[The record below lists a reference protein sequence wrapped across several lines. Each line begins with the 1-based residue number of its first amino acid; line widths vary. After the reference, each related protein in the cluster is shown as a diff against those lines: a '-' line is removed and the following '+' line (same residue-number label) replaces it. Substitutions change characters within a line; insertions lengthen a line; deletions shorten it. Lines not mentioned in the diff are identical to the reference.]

1 MALPAK
7 APQANPQQ
15 TQAINAIHGPVLIIA
30 GPGSGKTFTL
40 VERVTNLIVNHG
52 VSPEAILVST
62 FTEKAAQEL
71 LTRISN
77 RLHSIGSKVNPN
89 ALEVGTLHSIF
100 LRILEDHREFTRLK
114 RNFTL
119 MDQFDQQYFF
129 YQRLS
134 TYRAIEGVEAVIGP
148 AEGQSSWHQAQ
159 TLCQWINKVSEEAL
173 DVDRLLSAE
182 DGAAAALGGCYRL
195 YQQQLD
201 EGNALDFSTIQSEAL
216 RLLSEHPSVLEA
228 IQSKY
233 QYIMVDEYQDTN
245 TVQEIIVMKL
255 AAAHHNI
262 CVVGDDDQG
271 LYRFRGAT
279 VRNILEFPAKFG
291 AGECKQIYLTTNYRS
306 DARIVELYNAW
317 MAQTDW
323 EGGDG
328 QRFRFDK
335 VVEAQ
340 NPTPAPYPTVFKVSG
355 HDHADDW
362 GDEVIAFLRH
372 LRSKGILKDWNQAA
386 FLFRSVKN
394 ERVVRLAE
402 ELEAAGIPI
411 YAPRS
416 AMYFDRTEVR
426 LMVGALLFLFPQM
439 KRLQVMPNGG
449 RLAIW
454 EDYYDP
460 CLMEFAAE
468 LRKPE
473 NKLLFDWCR
482 RTAAEHAALVSNA
495 NHAFAGLLYEMLQFP
510 LFSRWLRDADETDV
524 RDSRAARNL
533 AMFSRLLGKFEYLHH
548 VSVLTPD
555 FLDKNLGDLFNRYLR
570 FLKEGGIEEYEDE
583 TAYAPSGCVSFMT
596 IHQSK
601 GLEFPLVLV
610 GSMDAVPRKQYDDLD
625 VLLQER
631 FYHRPP
637 FEPMER
643 TKTFDFWRLFYT
655 AFSRAQ
661 NMLVLTCQEN
671 VASGRGQKNVP
682 SRYLSSTYGGLP
694 DWRSLDFD
702 PAEITLAS
710 IKPVNLKNEYSFT
723 SHVLVY
729 EGCPQQYRFFKELEF
744 APVRKNAILFGTL
757 VHQTIEDVHKTV
769 LRGEE
774 YKVTDEQVQLW
785 FRTNYHHLTKR
796 ERVYLTPVA
805 QEIALA
811 HVRRYVQRE
820 RHNWH
825 RLQDAEVEISLL
837 KDAYILKGQID
848 LVRGENETV
857 EIIDFKSERKP
868 DLVGDREKL
877 DRYRRQ
883 LQIYAHLVEEQLG
896 QTVSR
901 MHLYYTSEEA
911 GNPYISFPNNKH
923 AVNDTIAAVDAVV
936 KRIEGKDFSMAAR
949 PAKAC
954 PECDLRSYC
963 DMNFVARKC

>member
-1 MALPAK
+1 
-7 APQANPQQ
+7 
-15 TQAINAIHGPVLIIA
+15 
-30 GPGSGKTFTL
+30 
-40 VERVTNLIVNHG
+40 
-52 VSPEAILVST
+52 
-62 FTEKAAQEL
+62 
-71 LTRISN
+71 
-77 RLHSIGSKVNPN
+77 
-89 ALEVGTLHSIF
+89 
-100 LRILEDHREFTRLK
+100 
-114 RNFTL
+114 
-119 MDQFDQQYFF
+119 
-129 YQRLS
+129 
-134 TYRAIEGVEAVIGP
+134 
-148 AEGQSSWHQAQ
+148 
-159 TLCQWINKVSEEAL
+159 
-173 DVDRLLSAE
+173 
-182 DGAAAALGGCYRL
+182 
-195 YQQQLD
+195 
-201 EGNALDFSTIQSEAL
+201 
-216 RLLSEHPSVLEA
+216 
-228 IQSKY
+228 
-233 QYIMVDEYQDTN
+233 
-245 TVQEIIVMKL
+245 
-255 AAAHHNI
+255 
-262 CVVGDDDQG
+262 
-271 LYRFRGAT
+271 
-279 VRNILEFPAKFG
+279 
-291 AGECKQIYLTTNYRS
+291 
-306 DARIVELYNAW
+306 
-317 MAQTDW
+317 
-323 EGGDG
+323 
-328 QRFRFDK
+328 
-335 VVEAQ
+335 
-340 NPTPAPYPTVFKVSG
+340 
-355 HDHADDW
+355 
-362 GDEVIAFLRH
+362 
-372 LRSKGILKDWNQAA
+372 
-386 FLFRSVKN
+386 
-394 ERVVRLAE
+394 
-402 ELEAAGIPI
+402 
-411 YAPRS
+411 
-416 AMYFDRTEVR
+416 
-426 LMVGALLFLFPQM
+426 
-439 KRLQVMPNGG
+439 
-449 RLAIW
+449 
-454 EDYYDP
+454 
-460 CLMEFAAE
+460 
-468 LRKPE
+468 
-473 NKLLFDWCR
+473 
-482 RTAAEHAALVSNA
+482 
-495 NHAFAGLLYEMLQFP
+495 
-510 LFSRWLRDADETDV
+510 
-524 RDSRAARNL
+524 
-533 AMFSRLLGKFEYLHH
+533 
-548 VSVLTPD
+548 
-555 FLDKNLGDLFNRYLR
+555 
-570 FLKEGGIEEYEDE
+570 
-583 TAYAPSGCVSFMT
+583 MT

-610 GSMDAVPRKQYDDLD
+610 GSMGAVPRKQYDDLD

-643 TKTFDFWRLFYT
+643 TKTVDFWRLFYT

-671 VASGRGQKNVP
+671 VANGRGQKNVP
-682 SRYLSSTYGGLP
+682 SCYLSTTYGRLA
-694 DWRSLDFD
+694 DWRSLDFN
-702 PAEITLAS
+702 PAEIELAS

-774 YKVTDEQVQLW
+774 GRVTDEQVQVW

-820 RHNWH
+820 RHNWN

-848 LVRGENETV
+848 LVRGENGSV

-911 GNPYISFPNNKH
+911 GNPYVSFPNNKH